1 MADVLVDWI
10 FLRADAPKTTGG
22 DCRFYILMLG
32 LDLTNFA
39 FLSVRGAVFAGWAHS
54 LLFGAEFGALR
65 AQLPAKMLE
74 EGMGKRLAIEEK
86 V

>member
-1 MADVLVDWI
+1 
-10 FLRADAPKTTGG
+10 
-22 DCRFYILMLG
+22 MLG
-32 LDLTNFA
+32 FDLTNFA
-39 FLSVRGAVFAGWAHS
+39 FLFVRGAVFAGWAHS

-74 EGMGKRLAIEEK
+74 EGMGKRLATEEQ